1 VAAALK
7 VNAMDNKV
15 IKFLIVFALVLL
27 AMMLNLGDNFL
38 ARMGLHTDYVYLIL
52 VALVIA
58 ALIFS
63 RTPKMIF
70 VVLLLVVA
78 SNVPSDYLFNIEI
91 DRDYVAAL
99 MVAVVLIPY
108 VTSWLDS

>member
-1 VAAALK
+1 
-7 VNAMDNKV
+7 MDNKFL
-15 IKFLIVFALVLL
+15 KFLIVFTLVLL
-27 AMMLNLGDNFL
+27 AMVLNVADNFI
-38 ARMGLHTDYVYLIL
+38 ARMGLHDDYVYLVL
-52 VALVIA
+52 VALIIA

-78 SNVPSDYLFNIEI
+78 SNVPSDYLFNIEV

-99 MVAVVLIPY
+99 MVAAVLIPY
-108 VTSWLDS
+108 VTSWLD

>member
-1 VAAALK
+1 
-7 VNAMDNKV
+7 MDNK
-15 IKFLIVFALVLL
+15 ILKFLIVFSLVLL
-27 AMMLNLGDNFL
+27 AMVLNFGDNFL
-38 ARMGLHTDYVYLIL
+38 ARMGLHTDYIYLIL
-52 VALVIA
+52 VALIIA

-63 RTPKMIF
+63 RTLKMIF
-70 VVLLLVVA
+70 IVLVLVVA
-78 SNVPSDYLFNIEI
+78 SNVPPDYLFNVEI